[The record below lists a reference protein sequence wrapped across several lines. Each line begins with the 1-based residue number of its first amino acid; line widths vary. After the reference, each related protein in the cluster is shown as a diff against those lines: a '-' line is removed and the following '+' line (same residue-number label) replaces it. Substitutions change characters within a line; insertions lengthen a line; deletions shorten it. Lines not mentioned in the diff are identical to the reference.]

1 MAAIKL
7 ANVENSGTKNILLP
21 VRSLTHK
28 SSVLI
33 LNAMG
38 RDFSQIKSAISA
50 LCWSENSELLKSWN
64 GR

>member
-38 RDFSQIKSAISA
+38 RDFSQIKSVISA